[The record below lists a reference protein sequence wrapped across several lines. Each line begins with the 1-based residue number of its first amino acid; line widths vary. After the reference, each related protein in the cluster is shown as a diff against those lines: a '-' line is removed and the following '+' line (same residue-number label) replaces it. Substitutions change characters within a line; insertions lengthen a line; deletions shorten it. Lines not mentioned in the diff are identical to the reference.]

1 MMNVVI
7 PDEIVNA
14 AQITEEELLWEI
26 AVNLLKKQRI
36 TLEQA
41 SHLLRMN
48 KLELLDK
55 LTTGLIST
63 KYNADAVYQI
73 INTMCKQGW

>member
-7 PDEIVNA
+7 PEEIVNA
-14 AQITEEELLWEI
+14 ARITEEELLWEI
-26 AVNLLKKQRI
+26 AVNLLKQQRI

-41 SHLLRMN
+41 SRMLRM
-48 KLELLDK
+48 KQFELLDK

-73 INTMCKQGW
+73 INTMRKQGW